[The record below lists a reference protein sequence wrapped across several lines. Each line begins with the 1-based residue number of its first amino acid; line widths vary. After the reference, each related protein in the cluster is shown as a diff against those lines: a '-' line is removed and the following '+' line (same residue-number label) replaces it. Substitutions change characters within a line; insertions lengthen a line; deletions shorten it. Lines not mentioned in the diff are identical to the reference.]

1 MRLVA
6 LEREVLVLELEQ
18 LAARGVEAHARE
30 GARRTVELLAR
41 LLEMIQI
48 KMRVAEREDELAGL
62 EAGDLRH
69 HQREERVG
77 GDVEGHAEEE
87 IGAPLVHLAG
97 EAAFGDVE
105 LEQRM
110 AGRQRHLVD
119 VGGVPGADYVAARV
133 GAASQVVDHL
143 RDLVDL
149 APVGRAPVAPLVAV
163 DRAEL
168 AALVGPFVPDRDA
181 ALLEPFHVGVAAQ
194 EPEQLV
200 DDGFEVQLFRR
211 QEREAR
217 SEREA
222 QLPAEQRER
231 ASAGAVGLARA
242 MVEHLRQQIEVVAL
256 AHSVI
261 EPTRSDALWKRSFGS
276 LASILSRSGWCAAGV
291 SGRRGTGA
299 MRCMR
304 MRSTGPADSEMR

>member
-18 LAARGVEAHARE
+18 LAARGVEAHAGE
-30 GARRTVELLAR
+30 SARRAGELLAS
-41 LLEMIQI
+41 LIEAIQI
-48 KMRVAEREDELAGL
+48 KMRVPQREDE
-62 EAGDLRH
+62 
-69 HQREERVG
+69 
-77 GDVEGHAEEE
+77 
-87 IGAPLVHLAG
+87 
-97 EAAFGDVE
+97 F
-105 LEQRM
+105 
-110 AGRQRHLVD
+110 
-119 VGGVPGADYVAARV
+119 
-133 GAASQVVDHL
+133 
-143 RDLVDL
+143 
-149 APVGRAPVAPLVAV
+149 
-163 DRAEL
+163 

-194 EPEQLV
+194 EPQQLV

-211 QEREAR
+211 QEREALVQ
-217 SEREA
+217 REA

-231 ASAGAVGLARA
+231 AGAGAVGLARA